1 MATQTPDI
9 MAELLS
15 PEPSSSKR
23 GHGSIR
29 LALLFLTACGVAY
42 ASISFPSAKSRK
54 AGQKTYR
61 QTLVGETLSNAFLN
75 KRAQRFDDLDQ
86 DPCDIETTLAIA
98 LIELTLADSALAK
111 GKSEQAD
118 AHLRRASSKTRERLA
133 CTPTDG
139 FAWFVAFW
147 SDFLSGNLTQSSW
160 RYIDA
165 SYRFAPHDAW
175 VALIRLPLLARI
187 WSIVPD
193 ARRRL
198 MLDDF
203 EMLMNAGFISQCA
216 RIFAFASED
225 QRADLRRLLTKVSE
239 SGKQQ
244 FERYLGPYDM
254 DSIATGKGKR
264 EAEGL
269 RRNLEG
275 LADALGTGDG
285 H

>member
-1 MATQTPDI
+1 
-9 MAELLS
+9 MAERLS

-29 LALLFLTACGVAY
+29 LAVLFLSACGFAY
-42 ASISFPSAKSRK
+42 ASISLPSAKSRK
-54 AGQKTYR
+54 AQQKTYR
-61 QTLVGETLSNAFLN
+61 QTLVGEALSNAFLN
-75 KRAQRFDDLDQ
+75 KRVQRFDDIDKN
-86 DPCDIETTLAIA
+86 PCEFESTLAIA
-98 LIELTLADSALAK
+98 LIELKLADSALAK
-111 GKSEQAD
+111 GQSEQAD
-118 AHLRRASSKTRERLA
+118 THLRRASSKTRERLA

-147 SDFLSGNLTQSSW
+147 TDFLSGNLAQGSW

-165 SYRFAPHDAW
+165 SYRFSPHDAW
-175 VALIRLPLLARI
+175 VALIRLPLLARM

-193 ARRRL
+193 SRRSL

-225 QRADLRRLLTKVSE
+225 LRADLRRLLTKVSE

-244 FERYLGPYDM
+244 FERYLGPYDVGA
-254 DSIATGKGKR
+254 IATEKGKR

-269 RRNLEG
+269 RTNWEG
-275 LADALGTGDG
+275 LADVLGTGDG